1 MSIDLSFVSEEILS
15 RRIKHVFGIP
25 GGGTSLELLDKL
37 ITGNVNFHATHFEG
51 SAAIM
56 GGVVGKLSGVAGVAV
71 SIKGPGFANMLSGLS
86 FCSLECLP
94 IVGIVEA
101 YGVDAPISAA
111 HKRMS
116 HKELSMGVVKDR
128 FDLTETGTGVSH
140 AFSLATVEIP
150 GPVLLELAETANSS
164 TMCGQSNSIVS
175 TPTEDLSS
183 YIDASRSPII
193 IAGSLCVRENLSK
206 QLETLNIPVFSTV
219 SAKGVVNELMSHSAG
234 IFTGV
239 GLELTPEFELISK
252 ADLVIGIGLRNTEV
266 LAATPF
272 DCPSINFDKTRN
284 KTTLGFEQK
293 TLPF

>member
-1 MSIDLSFVSEEILS
+1 MKSNFFSSSSILRKFLVFNLIVFLVLSIFTFL
-15 RRIKHVFGIP
+15 K
-25 GGGTSLELLDKL
+25 
-37 ITGNVNFHATHFEG
+37 
-51 SAAIM
+51 
-56 GGVVGKLSGVAGVAV
+56 
-71 SIKGPGFANMLSGLS
+71 MLSGLS

-128 FDLTETGTGVSH
+128 FDLSETCTGVSH

-206 QLETLNIPVFSTV
+206 QLETLKRKKTDIKRYRYKN
-219 SAKGVVNELMSHSAG
+219 KHSYCW
-234 IFTGV
+234 I
-239 GLELTPEFELISK
+239 E
-252 ADLVIGIGLRNTEV
+252 
-266 LAATPF
+266 
-272 DCPSINFDKTRN
+272 
-284 KTTLGFEQK
+284 
-293 TLPF
+293 